1 MTAERFAAAAKIIL
15 DEDRRADRE
24 RIAEL
29 ERDNATLTIQVDA
42 IHEKC
47 AALVVENK
55 RLSEYASG
63 NWVDVP
69 PPSDAG
75 CLYPECGPTCRR
87 DCPPASAVETPA
99 VVKRTPKVGDRVRV
113 IEGANAGETATVRA
127 IDSIDPDCFCLMLAN
142 GERWFAHVDNLE
154 VIE

>member
-1 MTAERFAAAAKIIL
+1 MTIERIAAAIKPIL

-29 ERDNATLTIQVDA
+29 ERDLAGARHRVSRCMEETADANVTITELDGVIAELT
-42 IHEKC
+42 EKC

-55 RLSEYASG
+55 RLAEHAG
-63 NWVDVP
+63 KWVN
-69 PPSDAG
+69 
-75 CLYPECGPTCRR
+75 
-87 DCPPASAVETPA
+87 VETPA
-99 VVKRTPKVGDRVRV
+99 VEVKRTPKARDRVR
-113 IEGANAGETATVRA
+113 ILNGANAGEIATVRA